1 MTYVSDERLATVDR
15 GGEMLSRKLIL
26 MAGSGP
32 PPNPNSRR
40 QVGAQANTWTELPAR
55 GFAGPTPEWPLGS
68 SLLVDT
74 LGTAAREQE
83 LWAAIWRSPQAEAW
97 HRNGWTHDVALYV
110 RFFTIGETGRLDE
123 AKEARMWSDRLGL
136 NPAAMLKNRWR
147 VSADEVAEKR
157 SSAKKTRRRLVVA
170 DDALAT

>member
-1 MTYVSDERLATVDR
+1 
-15 GGEMLSRKLIL
+15 

-32 PPNPNSRR
+32 APNPNSRR
-40 QVGAQANTWTELPAR
+40 QTGNQAHTWVDLPA
-55 GFAGPTPEWPLGS
+55 AGYQGAIPTWPLGP

-74 LGTAAREQE
+74 LGVAEREAA
-83 LWAAIWRSPQAEAW
+83 LWESIWRSPQAEAW
-97 HRNGWTHDVALYV
+97 ARNGWDRDVALYV

-147 VSADEVAEKR
+147 VRPDEVGQQRQSTQESGGQKA
-157 SSAKKTRRRLVVA
+157 RRRLKVA
-170 DDALAT
+170 DGAVAGS